1 MNWISISYLVAAKSC
16 LMRRLELRVVV
27 SEKAGSEVAIE
38 RAVLAYHGS
47 AEFAISIGR
56 RTEGGGRSVVV

>member
-16 LMRRLELRVVV
+16 LMRRLELRVL
-27 SEKAGSEVAIE
+27 SEKAGSEVARE
-38 RAVLAYHGS
+38 REVLAYHGS